1 MSRSDRTGIGIDR
14 SIPSTVV
21 DADAHYSTAFEGLI
35 EYMDAG
41 PTRRRFEEQLND
53 QTGIKTT
60 WPKISTAEYRK
71 PAFSG
76 SDEWWDRHTDSE
88 WYDAPTSQSD
98 ILDIMDEL
106 NIDKIFLF
114 DDLMLSLDRIEG
126 RDDRS
131 TVYANAYVDYMIN
144 EVVDPSKGIYT
155 GVPIPH
161 HNPEEAA
168 RLVDRV
174 GDEEGVISAVFVG
187 GMIEP
192 PLGDRQY
199 DQIYDAAQRHDLSI
213 VVHGDAGDIDNFYL
227 NGFSSYLEV
236 HNLGFLWG
244 NLAALTSILVQG
256 VPEKFP
262 DLDFVFL
269 ESGIFYIPAAMYRL
283 DAEYLREQ
291 ELAPLLEKR
300 PSEYIKESFY
310 FGTQPLEEPAKKSD
324 FANIIEMIGGADRLF
339 YSSDYPHTD
348 YDLPTA
354 VLDMPGLSQED
365 KEKILGRNAEEVF
378 GI

>member
-1 MSRSDRTGIGIDR
+1 MATSDRTGITVDR
-14 SIPSTVV
+14 EVPTTVV
-21 DADAHYSTAFEGLI
+21 DADAHYSTAFEGLV
-35 EYMDAG
+35 EYMDDG
-41 PTRRRFEEQLND
+41 PTRRRFEQQAND
-53 QTGIKTT
+53 TTNIKTA

-71 PAFSG
+71 PVFSG
-76 SDEWWDRHTDSE
+76 SDEWWDRHTDSA
-88 WYDAPTSQSD
+88 WYDAPTDQDD
-98 ILDIMDEL
+98 IIEIMDEL

-131 TVYANAYVDYMIN
+131 TIYTNAYVDYMLDRI
-144 EVVDPSKGIYT
+144 VDPDEGIYT

-168 RLVDRV
+168 ELVDRV
-174 GDEEGVISAVFVG
+174 GDEDGIISAVFVG

-192 PLGDRQY
+192 PLGDRRY
-199 DQIYDAAQRHDLSI
+199 DQVYAAAAEHDLPI

-227 NGFSSYLEV
+227 SGFSSYLEV

-256 VPEKFP
+256 IPEKFP
-262 DLDFVFL
+262 ELDFVFL

-283 DAEYLREQ
+283 DAEYLRER

-300 PSEYIKESFY
+300 PSEYVKESFY
-310 FGTQPLEEPAKKSD
+310 FGTQPLEEPARKSY
-324 FANIIEMIGGADRLF
+324 FADIIDMIGGPERLL
-339 YSSDYPHTD
+339 YASDYPHTD
-348 YDLPTA
+348 YDSPTA
-354 VLDMPGLSQED
+354 ILDMPGLSDAD
-365 KEKILGRNAEEVF
+365 KRKILGENAEGVF

>member
-1 MSRSDRTGIGIDR
+1 MSDRTRTGISIDR
-14 SIPSTVV
+14 EMPCTVV

-35 EYMDAG
+35 EYMEPG
-41 PTRRRFEEQLND
+41 PTRRRFEEHLGE
-53 QTGIKTT
+53 QTSIKTA

-71 PAFSG
+71 PIFSG
-76 SDEWWDRHTDSE
+76 SDEWWDRHTESD
-88 WYDAPTSQSD
+88 WYDAPTNQAD

-131 TVYANAYVDYMIN
+131 TVYANAYVDYMLN
-144 EVVDPSKGIYT
+144 EVVDPDEGIYT
-155 GVPIPH
+155 GIPIPH

-168 RLVDRV
+168 QLVDRV
-174 GDEEGVISAVFVG
+174 GDEDGIISAVFIG

-192 PLGDRQY
+192 PLGDRRY
-199 DQIYDAAQRHDLSI
+199 DQVYDAAQRHDLPI

-227 NGFSSYLEV
+227 SGFSSYLEV

-262 DLDFVFL
+262 ELDFIFL

-283 DAEYLREQ
+283 DAEFLRER

-310 FGTQPLEEPAKKSD
+310 FGTQPLEEPAKKSY
-324 FANIIEMIGGADRLF
+324 FADIIEMIGGADRLF
-339 YSSDYPHTD
+339 YASDYPHTD
-348 YDLPTA
+348 YDSPT
-354 VLDMPGLSQED
+354 VILDMPGLSQED
-365 KEKILGRNAEEVF
+365 KEGILGRNAEEVF